1 MVEHELQD
9 IKKIR
14 KKLGLTQSE
23 LAKKAG
29 VSQSLIAKIEANTL
43 DPGYT
48 KTKQIFDALEN
59 LTQSEELSA
68 KDIMQKKVVT
78 ASAAEKIQDIIK
90 NMKKYAISQIPI
102 LDHGTPIGLMTES
115 VLLDKL
121 SSGADIAKLHANDIM
136 EECPPIITTTTKISV
151 ITHLLHHFPIVLVAE
166 KGALKGLVSK
176 ADLIENIGKT

>member
-1 MVEHELQD
+1 MPEHDLQD

-29 VSQSLIAKIEANTL
+29 VSQSLIAKIEASTL

-68 KDIMQKKVVT
+68 QDIMQKKIVT
-78 ASAAEKIQDIIK
+78 ANAQEKIIDIIK
-90 NMKKYAISQIPI
+90 TMKKHAISQVPI
-102 LDHGTPIGLMTES
+102 IEHETPIGLMTES
-115 VLLDKL
+115 VLLDKI
-121 SSGADIAKLHANDIM
+121 SSGADMTKLHARDIM
-136 EECPPIITTTTKISV
+136 DECPPVVTPSTKISV
-151 ITHLLHHFPIVLVAE
+151 ITHLLRHFPVVLVAE
-166 KGALKGLVSK
+166 KGTLKGLVSK
-176 ADLIENIGKT
+176 ADLIENIGK

>member
-1 MVEHELQD
+1 MPEHDLQD
-9 IKKIR
+9 IRKIR

-48 KTKQIFDALEN
+48 KTKQIFEALEN

-68 KDIMQKKVVT
+68 QDIMRKRVVI
-78 ASAAEKIQDIIK
+78 ANAAEKIQDIIK
-90 NMKKYAISQIPI
+90 NMKKHAISQIPI
-102 LDHGTPIGLMTES
+102 LDHTTPIGLITES

-121 SSGADIAKLHANDIM
+121 SSGTDMTKLHARDIM
-136 EECPPIITTTTKISV
+136 EECPPVITPTTKISV
-151 ITHLLHHFPIVLVAE
+151 IAHLLHHFPIVLVME